1 MQPMSKISNNEDF
14 VREYQRRRGLTVDGW
29 AGPEVRADLDKLV
42 PVSVDRFSLCLA
54 EVLKHEGGWADHP
67 KDPGGATMKGVTLA
81 TYLHY
86 RPYATKQDLR
96 NITDD
101 ELKRIYREGYWDKV
115 RGNDLPA
122 GVDLVV
128 FDIAVNSGPGR
139 AADWLQEAVGV
150 RADRIVGPAT
160 IAAVKA
166 SQPLSVIDTLDKR
179 RDRFYRSLSNW
190 TTFGKGWTARRLAVT
205 AKAKEMAR

>member
-1 MQPMSKISNNEDF
+1 MQGMSANLI
-14 VREYQRRRGLTVDGW
+14 RELQALVGVTVDG
-29 AGPEVRADLDKLV
+29 AYGPATHAAVMKALAI
-42 PVSVDRFSLCLA
+42 PVAPADRFSLCLA

-81 TYLHY
+81 TYRQY
-86 RPYATKQDLR
+86 KPGASKQDLR

-101 ELKRIYREGYWDKV
+101 ELKRIYRDGFWDKV
-115 RGNDLPA
+115 RGDELPA

-139 AADWLQEAVGV
+139 AAEWLQEAVGV